1 MCLRSLDNE
10 RSTKHRIAC
19 MDRIDRTILAL
30 LEEEGRLT
38 ITELARRVGLT
49 VAPCQRRLRELESS
63 GVIRGYRAEVNA
75 DALGLG
81 FDVLVS
87 VVMGRED
94 TSTIKAFEEAVV
106 AVPEV
111 RLAERL
117 FGDPDYLLRV
127 STYNIE
133 SYQRL
138 RDETLATL
146 PGIQRL
152 TSTIVMR
159 TVVPQRALATIR
171 AH

>member
-1 MCLRSLDNE
+1 
-10 RSTKHRIAC
+10 
-19 MDRIDRTILAL
+19 MDRIDRQILAF
-30 LEEEGRLT
+30 LEMDGRLT

-75 DALGLG
+75 AALGLG
-81 FDVLVS
+81 FDVLAS
-87 VVMGRED
+87 VVMARED
-94 TSTIKAFEEAVV
+94 SATVRALEEAVA

-117 FGDPDYLLRV
+117 FGEPDYLLRV
-127 STYNIE
+127 STADIE

-138 RDETLATL
+138 RDETLASL
-146 PGIQRL
+146 PGMQRL